1 MKHLGHTLFNDEKY
15 GGDRILKGTIY
26 SKYKQFVQNAFE
38 ICPRQAL
45 HAKSLGF
52 IHPTS
57 GKEMYFES
65 DLPQDMHLLI
75 EKWRNYAQVIFN
87 KNME

>member
-65 DLPQDMHLLI
+65 ELPQDMHLLI

-87 KNME
+87 KNID